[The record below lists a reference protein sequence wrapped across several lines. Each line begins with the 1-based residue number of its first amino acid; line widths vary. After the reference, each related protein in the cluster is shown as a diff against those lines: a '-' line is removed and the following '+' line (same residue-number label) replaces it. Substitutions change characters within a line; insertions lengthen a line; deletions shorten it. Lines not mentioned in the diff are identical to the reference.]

1 MYKRTLEKYISG
13 IRSKY
18 KCITI
23 MGPRQSGKTTL
34 SKKLFPKFQYFT
46 FESPD
51 LRSQVLL
58 DPRAFLKTISS
69 AVLDEIQKVPELLSY
84 IQEILDDPLD
94 KRRLVL
100 TGSNNLLLQEKISQS
115 LAGRTRIIELLP
127 LERNEL
133 FKKDKI
139 ENIYTSL
146 YFGSYPRIFNEK
158 LDPTEWLGDYYRTY
172 VERDVRLL
180 LNVGD
185 LNAFDRFVRLC
196 AGRVGQLLSMDS
208 LASDA
213 GITQPTAK
221 SWLSVLQTS
230 YICFLLEPH
239 YRNFGKRIIKSPKLY
254 FNDSGLLCYLL
265 RINSPEQIQSHPLI
279 GSIFENWV
287 ISEIKKSYHHHG
299 KEAPLYFWRDQHGHE
314 VDLVVDKGTN
324 LFCIEIKSGQTFQK
338 NFLDSIVWLNK
349 LQNQSTGACIYGG
362 DNNFQVNEISIQ
374 SWEKMD
380 LAHLR

>member
-1 MYKRTLEKYISG
+1 M
-13 IRSKY
+13 
-18 KCITI
+18 
-23 MGPRQSGKTTL
+23 
-34 SKKLFPKFQYFT
+34 
-46 FESPD
+46 
-51 LRSQVLL
+51 
-58 DPRAFLKTISS
+58 
-69 AVLDEIQKVPELLSY
+69 
-84 IQEILDDPLD
+84 DDPLD
-94 KRRLVL
+94 KRKLIL
-100 TGSNNLLLQEKISQS
+100 TGSNNLLLHEKISQS

-133 FKKDKI
+133 PKKNRID
-139 ENIYTSL
+139 NIYASL

-185 LNAFDRFVRLC
+185 LNAFDRFIRLC
-196 AGRVGQLLSMDS
+196 AGRVGQLLNMDS

-239 YRNFGKRIIKSPKLY
+239 YRNFSKRIIKSPKLY
-254 FNDSGLLCYLL
+254 FNDTGLLCYLL

-314 VDLVVDKGTN
+314 VDLVVDIGN
-324 LFCIEIKSGQTFQK
+324 YLFCIEIKGGQTFQK

-349 LQNQSTGACIYGG
+349 LQSQHTGACIYGG
-362 DNNFQVNEISIQ
+362 DQNFIVNEINIQ
-374 SWEKMD
+374 SWKKMD
-380 LAHLR
+380 LKHLSR